1 MQTLFSEHWHLVKHV
16 KPKLREAV
24 DVFPRRLRGR
34 SWIFLH
40 DQATQKFLRLTPEA
54 WMIIKLMNGRKDL
67 EAIWEES
74 CLEQQQLQ
82 QNQRFYN
89 DSSEV
94 ISQNDL
100 VGLLGQL
107 YSNDM
112 LQTQMS
118 ADSTEIVKRYRK
130 QKFQAFKQSFLNPI
144 SIKIPLWY
152 PDQWF
157 SRQTATA
164 LRIYTW
170 TFFVCWLAVI
180 VPAMFLVTSH
190 WEALTANL
198 SDRILSTSNLFILW
212 CTYPIVKAVHEW
224 AHGMAVKAWGGVV
237 REIGLMLIIF
247 MPVPYVDATYSYR
260 FTSKWVR
267 ALVAATGVMAELFLG
282 ALALFVWLNVESGLV
297 RAFAFN
303 VIFIAGVSS
312 LLVNGNP
319 LMRYDGYY
327 VLTDLIEIPNLSQR
341 AKNYWI
347 YLSDR
352 YMFGAKDAK
361 PPMGYDKE
369 RLWLFVYGFI
379 APIYRV
385 FIIFTLIWFVA
396 QKYFFVGILM
406 AAVSAW
412 MSFGLPI
419 YKGVKHIY
427 KGNSLIKKR
436 VQAKQRFYLFLILI
450 IFLLTVV
457 PFPFYSVQQGIAWL
471 PESNIIRANTN
482 GMIESA
488 DVSASSHINK
498 LERIV
503 LLSNRELKQ
512 QFENVQQEML
522 ALTLK
527 MRQAQST
534 DIQSFYALKSKYDA
548 LGKQELI
555 LKQEVN
561 ALEVLSPSK
570 GVWYPKSI
578 DKMIGTYVKKGDI
591 LGYVAPKQ
599 TQTIRMVVEQDVM
612 NLVQERLKNIEI
624 KSTTDLGK
632 SYDAIIV
639 RRTPKAAFEL
649 PSAALGINAGGN
661 IIVDPS
667 DTSGKKSVDRVFDLE
682 LLVNQDQLL
691 KQEQPLGFN
700 DRVYV
705 RFDMGY
711 MPLGWQWMIKCRQLF
726 LKKFNV

>member
-1 MQTLFSEHWHLVKHV
+1 MQTLFSEHWHLVKLT
-16 KPKLREAV
+16 KPRLREAV

-54 WMIIKLMNGRKDL
+54 WMIIKLMDGNTNL
-67 EAIWEES
+67 ETIWEQS
-74 CLEQQQLQ
+74 CLNQQQLQ
-82 QNQRFYN
+82 QKYQFYN
-89 DSSEV
+89 ENTQV

-100 VGLLGQL
+100 VSLLGQL

-118 ADSTEIVKRYRK
+118 ADATEIVKRYRK

-152 PDQWF
+152 PDKWF
-157 SRQTATA
+157 SRQTTTA
-164 LRIYTW
+164 LRLYTW
-170 TFFVCWLAVI
+170 TFFVCWLVVI
-180 VPAMFLVTSH
+180 IPAIVLAGSH

-212 CTYPIVKAVHEW
+212 CTYPLVKAVHEW

-282 ALALFVWLNVESGLV
+282 AIALYVWLNVESGLIK
-297 RAFAFN
+297 AFAFN

-327 VLTDLIEIPNLSQR
+327 VLTDIVEIPNLSQR

-352 YMFGAKDAK
+352 YLFGAKDAK
-361 PPMGYDKE
+361 PPMGYDRE
-369 RLWLFVYGFI
+369 RSWLFIYGFI

-396 QKYFFVGILM
+396 QKYFVLGVIM
-406 AAVSAW
+406 AIVSAW
-412 MSFGLPI
+412 MSFGLPV
-419 YKGVKHIY
+419 YKGIKHIH
-427 KGNSLIKKR
+427 KGNSLTKKR
-436 VQAKQRFYLFLILI
+436 VQSKRRLYSSLFLIV
-450 IFLLTVV
+450 LLLMVV
-457 PFPFYSVQQGIAWL
+457 PFPFHSVQQGIAWL
-471 PESNIIRANTN
+471 PEENIIRANTN
-482 GMIESA
+482 GTLESTY
-488 DVSASSHINK
+488 VTPSSTVYKGQNLAS
-498 LERIV
+498 
-503 LLSNRELKQ
+503 LSNQEL
-512 QFENVQQEML
+512 VQQYESIEQEMA
-522 ALTLK
+522 ALILK
-527 MRQAQST
+527 IRQAQSV
-534 DIQSFYALKSKYDA
+534 DVQNFYALQSKYQS
-548 LGKQELI
+548 LEKQKSF
-555 LKQEVN
+555 LKQDIN
-561 ALEVLSPSK
+561 SLKILSPDE
-570 GVWYPKSI
+570 GIWYTKSVNI
-578 DKMIGTYVKKGDI
+578 ITGTYIKKGDI
-591 LGYVAPKQ
+591 VGYVAPEQ
-599 TQTIRMVVEQDVM
+599 TQIVRVVVEQNVM
-612 NLVQERLKNIEI
+612 SLINERLESIEV
-624 KSTTDLGK
+624 KSTTDLK
-632 SYDAIIV
+632 RSYDALMT

-661 IIVDPS
+661 IVVDPS
-667 DTSGKKSVDRVFDLE
+667 DASGTQSIERVFDIE
-682 LLVNQDQLL
+682 LSINRDQLL

-705 RFDMGY
+705 RFDLGY
-711 MPLGWQWMIKCRQLF
+711 MPLGWQWAIKARQLF
-726 LKKFNV
+726 LNKFNV

>member
-54 WMIIKLMNGRKDL
+54 WMIIKLMNGHKEL

-74 CLEQQQLQ
+74 CLDQQQLQ
-82 QNQRFYN
+82 QNQRFYD

-118 ADSTEIVKRYRK
+118 ADATEIVKRYRK

-152 PDQWF
+152 PDRWF

-170 TFFVCWLAVI
+170 TFFVCWLVVI
-180 VPAMFLVTSH
+180 VPAMFLVSSN

-267 ALVAATGVMAELFLG
+267 ALVAATGIMAELFLG
-282 ALALFVWLNVESGLV
+282 ALALFVWLNIESGLV

-352 YMFGAKDAK
+352 YLFGAKDAK

-369 RLWLFVYGFI
+369 RSWLFIYGFI

-396 QKYFFVGILM
+396 QKYFFLGILM
-406 AAVSAW
+406 AVVSAW

-427 KGNSLIKKR
+427 KGNSLVKKR
-436 VQAKQRFYLFLILI
+436 VQAKQRFYIFSIAI
-450 IFLLTVV
+450 IILLTIV

-471 PESNIIRANTN
+471 PESNIIRAKTD
-482 GMIESA
+482 GSIESIY
-488 DVSASSHINK
+488 VLASSNVNESQQIASLYND
-498 LERIV
+498 E
-503 LLSNRELKQ
+503 LSQKYDNI
-512 QFENVQQEML
+512 QQEME
-522 ALTLK
+522 AITLK
-527 MRQAQST
+527 MRQAQFS
-534 DIQSFYALKSKYDA
+534 DVQSFYALKSQYDA
-548 LGKQELI
+548 LEKQEEL
-555 LKQEVN
+555 LKHDIDS
-561 ALEVLSPSK
+561 LEVFSPSQ
-570 GVWYPKSI
+570 GIWYSESVDEIMGK
-578 DKMIGTYVKKGDI
+578 YYKKGDI
-591 LGYVAPKQ
+591 IGYVAPKQ

-612 NLVQERLKNIEI
+612 NLIQERLQDIEV
-624 KSTTDLGK
+624 KSTTDLERN
-632 SYDAIIV
+632 YQAEIV
-639 RRTPKAAFEL
+639 RKTPKAAFEL
-649 PSAALGINAGGN
+649 PSAALGINAGGD
-661 IIVDPS
+661 IVVDPS
-667 DTSGKKSVDRVFDLE
+667 DNSGIQSVNRVFDIE
-682 LLVNQDQLL
+682 LSINDRQLL
-691 KQEQPLGFN
+691 KQEQPLSFN

-711 MPLGWQWMIKCRQLF
+711 MPLGWQWMIKARQLF